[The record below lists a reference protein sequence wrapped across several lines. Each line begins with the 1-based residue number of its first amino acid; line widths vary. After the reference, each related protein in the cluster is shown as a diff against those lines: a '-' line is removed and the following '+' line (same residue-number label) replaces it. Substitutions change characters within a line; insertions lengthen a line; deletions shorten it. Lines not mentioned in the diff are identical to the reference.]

1 MRETRFF
8 ALFLSL
14 VLALSTVPALA
25 AESDWLVQQRKSYDK
40 PFPDVT
46 GTWCASYVETVYE
59 AGLMEGKTADR
70 FDAVSTLTNAQ
81 IMAVSARLLDL
92 LKGGDG
98 QIPLIADAAWYLT
111 YYNDMA
117 PILGYETGS
126 ALTDVYPPNDPCTRI
141 AFVNL
146 LSAVL
151 KGADTKLPVLNRVTS
166 IPDLD
171 PVEADEAYDNVLA
184 FYNAGILNGADDYGS
199 FRAFATLKRG
209 EAAAML
215 ARLVDPAQ
223 RLTFTPASFSFCT
236 DLMGVAEDTVVAVMD
251 GTDITMKDFAPF
263 LAQRFFTAAHLQDS
277 TVAGAQVPDA
287 VTYALSDFK
296 RAAAVANLAQ
306 ANEVTLSAEE
316 EADLAQ
322 EAKDRAGLGGLSE
335 EMWRAYGRTQA
346 LSDALTAYYYKT
358 YGYSSPMFHSDA
370 ADGETRLRE
379 DLLKAEEALSLSLT
393 GVLKD
398 LNWTAIGQAAA
409 DTPYAMNF
417 YLSAV

>member
-1 MRETRFF
+1 MRKTRFF

-25 AESDWLVQQRKSYDK
+25 AESDWLIQQRKSYDK

-151 KGADTKLPVLNRVTS
+151 KGADTKLPVLNSVTS
-166 IPDLD
+166 IPDLG

-215 ARLVDPAQ
+215 ARLVDPAL
-223 RLTFTPASFSFCT
+223 RRTFTLKSF
-236 DLMGVAEDTVVAVMD
+236 DLCADVLGVAPDTVLLTVGGRAVTAELFACQLCTSLHQRGGGARAALED
-251 GTDITMKDFAPF
+251 AVSAWCCYAAPF
-263 LAQRFFTAAHLQDS
+263 RPLAEQL
-277 TVAGAQVPDA
+277 G
-287 VTYALSDFK
+287 LS
-296 RAAAVANLAQ
+296 L
-306 ANEVTLSAEE
+306 TEE
-316 EADLAQ
+316 EAQAEQ
-322 EAKDRAGLGGLSE
+322 YGRETAGYLGLSA
-335 EMWRAYGRTQA
+335 AYWQ
-346 LSDALTAYYYKT
+346 YQQ
-358 YGYSSPMFHSDA
+358 
-370 ADGETRLRE
+370 
-379 DLLKAEEALSLSLT
+379 T
-393 GVLKD
+393 GVLLNAKMRTLYWEKD
-398 LNWTAIGQAAA
+398 WKNGEAAYHNDLEAMSEALLESAELSPALEALDLTAVYGRLAAS
-409 DTPYAMNF
+409 PFPLWNF
-417 YLSAV
+417 